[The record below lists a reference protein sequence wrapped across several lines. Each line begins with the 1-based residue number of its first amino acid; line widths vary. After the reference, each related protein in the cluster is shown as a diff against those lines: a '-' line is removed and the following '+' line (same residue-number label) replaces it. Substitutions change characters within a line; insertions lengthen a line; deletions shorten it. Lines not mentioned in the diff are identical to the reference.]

1 MMYFLGFVAIIFF
14 FGIII
19 RSWVEN
25 RKEKKERERAMA
37 QHDYDDIDSENK
49 KPSEQESMQSIFDQ
63 VYQYE
68 KIEYENW
75 FTDFKPIMEESI
87 SAQKSAIKKADLDH
101 LVKWYESL
109 LKEANKQ
116 IQMHKQFSNY
126 YNDIN
131 KLQKMF
137 DKFSDMPIYYDYGS
151 NAAVYLLKLRSSID
165 NKLYLLVGQTTEDNA
180 EIIFQDNPLV
190 DCEEV
195 LCFEALNENLAKSL
209 VSMLI
214 DNYGPQK
221 TLDEYSQFDG
231 FEQIIS
237 MKSWNQVLKTI
248 NEVSTNESQLMKRDF
263 YTRQCNLKD
272 LHEEVKNFS
281 FNNDGTFYFIQDTY
295 SRLDFLK
302 LLHDKYYLPQSSLL
316 KNNRFEIQSDLIDMS
331 NMGHDKW
338 KDHIIKIMEK
348 DIKDLYSYDFKRDGV
363 LSEIYLNYFDND
375 YPLSVGFSYDDDNT
389 NLFNYTK
396 LKDHS
401 KDKPKPL
408 SSIQYKSEY
417 L

>member
-1 MMYFLGFVAIIFF
+1 MAFIGFIAIIFF

-25 RKEKKERERAMA
+25 KKEKKAWLNKRNSEA
-37 QHDYDDIDSENK
+37 QGESNK
-49 KPSEQESMQSIFDQ
+49 RSEQESIQFVFDQ
-63 VYQYE
+63 VNEY
-68 KIEYENW
+68 KKNEYESW

-87 SAQKSAIKKADLDH
+87 SAQKSAIMKSDINH

-109 LKEANKQ
+109 LKESVKQ
-116 IQMHKQFSNY
+116 IQMHKKFSNY
-126 YNDIN
+126 YNEIN

-137 DKFSDMPIYYDYGS
+137 NKFSDMPIYHDYGS
-151 NAAVYLLKLRSSID
+151 NASVYLLKLRSSID
-165 NKLYLLVGQTTEDNA
+165 NKLYLLVGQTTEENA
-180 EIIFQDNPLV
+180 EIIFQDSPIV
-190 DCEEV
+190 VCEEV

-214 DNYGPQK
+214 DNYGPKK

-231 FEQIIS
+231 FEQIIA
-237 MKSWNQVLKTI
+237 MKSWSQALKTI
-248 NEVSTNESQLMKRDF
+248 KEVSANESQLMKRDF

-272 LHEEVKNFS
+272 LKKEVKNYNFMT
-281 FNNDGTFYFIQDTY
+281 DGTFYFYEDTY

-302 LLHDKYYLPQSSLL
+302 LIHEKYYLPQSSLL
-316 KNNRFEIQSDLIDMS
+316 KNNRFEIQSDLADIS

-338 KDHIIKIMEK
+338 KDYIIKIMEK
-348 DIKDLYSYDFKRDGV
+348 DIKDVYSYDFKRDGA

-375 YPLSVGFSYDDDNT
+375 YPLSVEFSYDDDNT
-389 NLFNYTK
+389 NLFNFTK

-401 KDKPKPL
+401 KDYKHKHL
-408 SSIQYKSEY
+408 SSPF